1 MIKDILVNLS
11 VGKPHD
17 VTGDFAI
24 SVAAL
29 FDAHLSAVA
38 VAYKTP
44 IGGSILDGVGANF
57 IDNWNAQCK
66 TAAVHAQQ
74 AFDNQARLANIRAN
88 SSLISDYVA
97 EAAQIFGETARH
109 YDLSVVAQQDQEND
123 FPESLTI
130 EAVLFES
137 GRPELVL
144 PYIQKI
150 GIKFDRIML
159 CWDGSRNAARAV
171 GDAIPLLKRAAQ
183 IDVVT
188 VDLKERRNNLRGAQI
203 AEHLARHKFKVD
215 LKSIVAPD
223 SDVTNVI
230 LSQAADSET
239 DLIVMSGY
247 GHTRLR
253 EFILGGATR
262 GMLGSMTVPVLMSH

>member
-11 VGKPHD
+11 VGKPRD
-17 VTGDFAI
+17 VAGDFAI

-38 VAYKTP
+38 VACKAP
-44 IGGSILDGVGANF
+44 IGGSILDGATADFVE
-57 IDNWNAQCK
+57 NWNAQRK
-66 TAAVHAQQ
+66 TAAVQAQQ
-74 AFDNQARLANIRAN
+74 NFDNQARLASVRAS
-88 SSLISDYVA
+88 SSLITDYVS
-97 EAAQIFGETARH
+97 EAAQIFGQTARH
-109 YDLSVVAQQDQEND
+109 YDVSVVAQSEQDQD
-123 FPESLTI
+123 LPEILTL
-130 EAVLFES
+130 EAALFES
-137 GRPELVL
+137 GRPVLVV
-144 PYIQKI
+144 PYIQKT
-150 GIKFDRIML
+150 GVKLDRIML

-171 GDAIPLLKRAAQ
+171 ADAMPLLKRAAQ

-188 VDLKERRNNLRGAQI
+188 VDSKERRNNLPGAQI

-230 LSQAADSET
+230 LSQAADSDT
-239 DLIVMSGY
+239 DLIIMGGY

-253 EFILGGATR
+253 EFILGGATQ